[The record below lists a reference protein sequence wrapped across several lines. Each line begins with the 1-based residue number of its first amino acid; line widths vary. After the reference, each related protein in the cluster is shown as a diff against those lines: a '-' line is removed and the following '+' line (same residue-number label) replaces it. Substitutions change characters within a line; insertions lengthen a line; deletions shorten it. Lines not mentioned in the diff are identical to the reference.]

1 MSNIV
6 VMEDDEVQAEMLAE
20 SLNLMGHEVTRRRN
34 AEEALEAV
42 LAEPPDLLITDIF
55 VKQDDRIGSNGGV
68 LLIGRVRNAGRKEG
82 TERLADLPILAIS
95 GGFVHSG
102 GLSIEEISRS
112 IGATTF
118 LAKPFS

>member
-1 MSNIV
+1 MSKIV

-55 VKQDDRIGSNGGV
+55 VKQDDRIGSNGG
-68 LLIGRVRNAGRKEG
+68 
-82 TERLADLPILAIS
+82 
-95 GGFVHSG
+95 
-102 GLSIEEISRS
+102 
-112 IGATTF
+112 
-118 LAKPFS
+118 